1 MLSRNN
7 WSTIWL
13 LVIFMV
19 FIPFAAFCV
28 TLPPGDLDEDPQSL
42 TGEFKEG
49 LPEEFTY
56 KSSDTPP
63 AFILSES
70 VGGDFLF
77 DGNDTAI
84 VRTILLDG
92 NMPLK
97 VTFGNS
103 LTPDHESITK
113 TWQSPFDTAF
123 DLDLVFS
130 ADT

>member
-7 WSTIWL
+7 WTFVWL

-19 FIPFAAFCV
+19 FIPFAAFSGSS
-28 TLPPGDLDEDPQSL
+28 PGDLNEDPQAL
-42 TGEFKEG
+42 LGEFKEG
-49 LPEEFTY
+49 VPEEFTFF
-56 KSSDTPP
+56 SSTTTP

-70 VGGDFLF
+70 GGDFLF

-84 VRTILLDG
+84 VRTILSDG
-92 NMPLK
+92 SMPLK
-97 VTFGNS
+97 ATFGNS
-103 LTPDHESITK
+103 LTPDHQSIIK
-113 TWQSPFDTAF
+113 TWQSPFDTNF